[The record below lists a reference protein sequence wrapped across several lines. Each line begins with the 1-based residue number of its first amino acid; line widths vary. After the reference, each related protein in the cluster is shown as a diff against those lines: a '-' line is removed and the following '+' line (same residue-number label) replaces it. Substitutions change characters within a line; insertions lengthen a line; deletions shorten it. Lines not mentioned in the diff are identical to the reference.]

1 MYLNKRVPEEGLK
14 TNFKERKLIDYAQE
28 FFELSKKGLN
38 KRNRLSKNGEFD
50 ESIHMKELE
59 NNLDKGL
66 SPADCLINNFNTS
79 WKQSIKPIYKEL
91 IF

>member
-1 MYLNKRVPEEGLK
+1 MLK
-14 TNFKERKLIDYAQE
+14 QFY
-28 FFELSKKGLN
+28 ELSKKGLK

-59 NNLDKGL
+59 SNLEKGY
-66 SPADCLINNFNTS
+66 SPADCLIKKFNTS
-79 WKQSIKPIYKEL
+79 WNHSIKPIYQDL